1 MKSIILLL
9 VLALAATASSP
20 AAEAEKGK
28 AATTSKA
35 KTAPKAKS
43 NTYPL
48 YGEVVA
54 VTSKT
59 LTIKGGEGKE
69 DRKFTITA
77 ATKIHNA
84 GKPAT
89 VEDVKVGKKVGG
101 SVERETDKL
110 LSLNVGAAQKAAKP
124 KTPAKAKAKSE

>member
-1 MKSIILLL
+1 MKNLILLTL
-9 VLALAATASSP
+9 LAFSVASVSN
-20 AAEAEKGK
+20 AAETAKGK
-28 AATTSKA
+28 ATTSTAKGKGKA
-35 KTAPKAKS
+35 KG

-69 DRKFTITA
+69 DRKFSITA
-77 ATKIHNA
+77 ATKIHND

-89 VEDVKVGKKVGG
+89 IEDVKVGKKVGG
-101 SVERETDKL
+101 SVEKETDKL
-110 LSLNVGAAQKAAKP
+110 LSLNVGAAQTPSKGKA
-124 KTPAKAKAKSE
+124 PAKAKAKS